1 MENPEKCYHNSIT
14 ILCEGLEWC
23 QFCGAIKDTRP
34 KPKEDGWKETRQ
46 QSSKQP
52 ITQLFNV
59 LPYKPET
66 KEAIVSKTGAII
78 PNYKNNAIETLKAI
92 EAEAMVLSRTK
103 KGNVETTEE
112 YIGGGPIQ
120 SSIKDYYGK

>member
-1 MENPEKCYHNSIT
+1 MDIQTKITELEAEKKKIEEK
-14 ILCEGLEWC
+14 IALLREIEGE
-23 QFCGAIKDTRP
+23 T
-34 KPKEDGWKETRQ
+34 KPVAE
-46 QSSKQP
+46 
-52 ITQLFNV
+52 LFNV